1 MSPPDAG
8 LGAAPSLLMA
18 SFRDSYRELQRYLS
32 LRTGNPDEAREL
44 AHDTW
49 LRVAD
54 LTRAGRE
61 PAWRDDGEAR
71 AYLFTVA
78 RNLVIDQRRRDGLAR
93 RHAEPA
99 LSAREQLPEQA
110 PDTAD
115 AAMYGQAVQ
124 AVEGAL
130 ASLPERTRTIFLRHR
145 VDGVD
150 QRLLAAEFGLSRNM
164 VEREVMLAMDR
175 VQAAMERWHA
185 GVAGGAAD
193 TPRRGRRRS
202 LAALLGV
209 AGLGLGTSGVWRW
222 WQFSVPQWQLAART
236 PVGRSLRQ
244 PLPDG
249 SVVTLDALTRLQ
261 LAYYGRRRHATLL
274 QGAAFFDVVPDA
286 QRPFVVDVPAAP
298 APVADASGAD
308 TDRHAATATAA
319 VIDTA
324 TATATARHGSLRIT
338 VLGTRFGVERRVDG
352 GVEVQ
357 VECGRVRVET
367 LDARGQARRAVELG
381 PGDALRHGATDGADE
396 PSQVTRLA
404 AAQSAAGWRHGAIG
418 FDDTALA
425 EAIERLRR
433 YLPRPVELDP
443 AVATLRLSGL
453 VKIARAED
461 FLRALPGILPV
472 RSNLEDQRWRIG
484 PR

>member
-8 LGAAPSLLMA
+8 LGAAPSPLLA
-18 SFRDSYRELQRYLS
+18 SFRDSYRELLRYLS
-32 LRTGNPDEAREL
+32 LRTGNADEAREL

-49 LRVAD
+49 LRAAD
-54 LTRAGRE
+54 LARAGRE

-99 LSAREQLPEQA
+99 LAAREQAPAQA

-115 AAMYGQAVQ
+115 AAMYGQAVR

-130 ASLPERTRTIFLRHR
+130 AGLPERARTIFLRHR
-145 VDGVD
+145 VDGID
-150 QRLLAAEFGLSRNM
+150 QGVLAAEFGLSRNM

-185 GVAGGAAD
+185 GIVGGAAD

-286 QRPFVVDVPAAP
+286 QRPFVVDVPA
-298 APVADASGAD
+298 
-308 TDRHAATATAA
+308 

-367 LDARGQARRAVELG
+367 LDARGQARLAVELG

-453 VKIARAED
+453 VKIAQAED